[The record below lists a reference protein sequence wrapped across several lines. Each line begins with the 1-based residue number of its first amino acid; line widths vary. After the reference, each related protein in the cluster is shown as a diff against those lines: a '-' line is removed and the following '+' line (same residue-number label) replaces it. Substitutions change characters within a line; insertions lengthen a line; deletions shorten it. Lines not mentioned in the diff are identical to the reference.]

1 MTRRKT
7 TKTEPIEST
16 EDENM
21 VETCNDIDEIETVS
35 ETVAE
40 PTEVVNNDVD
50 TPKNNDAMLP
60 RSASRY
66 VPPLR

>member
-7 TKTEPIEST
+7 TKTEPKEAA
-16 EDENM
+16 EDDNV
-21 VETCNDIDEIETVS
+21 VETCNDIDVIETVS
-35 ETVAE
+35 ETVPE

-50 TPKNNDAMLP
+50 IPKNNGVMLP

>member
-7 TKTEPIEST
+7 TKTEPKESA

-35 ETVAE
+35 ETVTK
-40 PTEVVNNDVD
+40 PTEVNNCDV
-50 TPKNNDAMLP
+50 MLP
-60 RSASRY
+60 RSASLY
-66 VPPLR
+66 VKPLR